1 MSLQQI
7 SQFVVDD
14 LHALQ
19 LLDGRFEGMELVN
32 YDSIKDERRG
42 CLSLVF
48 RANDRDTGRYVALK
62 FFDPARMNDVYRLNA
77 FRREHEILKG
87 LLGVNRC
94 LQLASGL
101 NTYQLQVPVSNGQT
115 ISLPCEYFAIEW
127 ITDEVDKY
135 FFCQER
141 YSAVEKLGLF
151 SGIAFSVNVLH
162 SNDVFHRDL
171 KPDNLRH
178 IKRNG
183 KLDVVAIDL
192 GTAAKF
198 SSNPIQMPYFESA
211 GAPTYASPEA
221 RCGLAGNRRLAR
233 YTDMYALGCMLFELF
248 NKDFYLKGLL
258 ARNST
263 FPVLL
268 AALGG
273 SVKGDADE
281 HEQEEAWISAIGTLG
296 NSVVPVPID
305 GAGSDVPP
313 GIAPMLNELLFGLTH
328 FDYRRRPH
336 IGWVIKRVTSAIKVL
351 ENEKLYQARL
361 ERSRELRRRRVE
373 KVHQREARIQQARE
387 KQLKE
392 LIC

>member
-1 MSLQQI
+1 MSLQPI

-14 LHALQ
+14 LQALQ

-32 YDSIKDERRG
+32 YDSIKNERRG
-42 CLSLVF
+42 CFSLVF

-101 NTYQLQVPVSNGQT
+101 NTYQLQVHVPEGQT
-115 ISLPCEYFAIEW
+115 IPLPCEYFAIEW

-135 FFCQER
+135 FFCQEQ
-141 YSAVEKLGLF
+141 YSAVEKLSLF
-151 SGIAFSVNVLH
+151 TRMALSVNVLH

-178 IKRNG
+178 KKRNG

-198 SSNPIQMPYFESA
+198 TSDPIQMPYFESA

-233 YTDMYALGCMLFELF
+233 YTDIYSLGCMLFELF

-273 SVKGDADE
+273 SVKRDADE
-281 HEQEEAWISAIGTLG
+281 HEQEKSWISAIDTLG

-305 GAGSDVPP
+305 DAGSDVPP

-361 ERSRELRRRRVE
+361 ERLRELRRRRVD
-373 KVHQREARIQQARE
+373 KVRQREAKIRQARE
-387 KQLKE
+387 KHLKE